1 MKQFGSRLALVAC
14 VVLGAGAAQAQ
25 VVVQGSQRNVAR
37 QPPPAPQVEV
47 TPPSPGRGY
56 VWTGGA
62 WQWNGDRHV
71 WSSGR
76 WQQPPAA
83 NQFWVAGHWTQ
94 ARGAW
99 NYVPGTW
106 RGSMDARVA
115 PPPQMQEQVPA
126 APSPDHRW
134 VPGNWMWNGS
144 RHFWV
149 AGHWE
154 MHQGSASWE
163 PGAWRLRG
171 RTHAWVPGRWR

>member
-1 MKQFGSRLALVAC
+1 MKQLGSRLALVAC

-25 VVVQGSQRNVAR
+25 VVVQGFQRNVAR
-37 QPPPAPQVEV
+37 
-47 TPPSPGRGY
+47 
-56 VWTGGA
+56 
-62 WQWNGDRHV
+62 
-71 WSSGR
+71 
-76 WQQPPAA
+76 QQPPAA

-99 NYVPGTW
+99 NYVPDTW

-171 RTHAWVPGRWR
+171 RTHAWVPSRWR